1 MKKVINESI
10 IRNIVR
16 ESLMKIIAE
25 SVHDYNEEK
34 SFSDKWEDVEDDFF
48 HEHETDPDLDYD
60 EDDIWDK
67 YGNPNRLDYNG
78 FGSLAAQGHPKAFST
93 KMARNGNKSFT
104 TRADDFD
111 DFDIDFEATNDEA
124 NFLMK
129 HAPATFDLNESVRRA
144 VRTSL
149 KRIMSE
155 QAYTAAA
162 VAPENA
168 PKQQVNRSNRMQKT
182 VGRPNVPKELED
194 YLCSLDNFYG
204 YVGRLARE
212 NNTDYLSAIKN
223 LQSKVS
229 YYLSMGYFGKNQDVV
244 NTIKKFT
251 ELLSYLYG
259 LYQKEAKKQ
268 WAKRGVNEGIFDKVR
283 DTVHNVKDAYYDF
296 VYPDQNDDGINQKVR
311 DDSGNPYAVN
321 QMNGQWMTDL
331 QNELKQFLEWKFL
344 FGPKT
349 IAATEAFIQFLNVKK
364 RSLMGAIF
372 TKASKPLQVMKSTLI
387 GVAVLASVMGGL
399 SGDAGANGGNN
410 GGAMAPTQ
418 TAGTEVVT
426 QQSQTINIGF
436 NVNQSKI
443 GQADMQQ
450 LGSMK
455 GYEGNVTI
463 IVHESQNSSGKDASY
478 ENQLVQQR
486 GNSIMKALGLQNCNI
501 QRGENVIGQPYAE
514 VVFN

>member
-1 MKKVINESI
+1 MKKVINESVI
-10 IRNIVR
+10 KNIVR

-34 SFSDKWEDVEDDFF
+34 SFSDKWDDVEDDFF

-111 DFDIDFEATNDEA
+111 DFDIDLEATSDEA

-144 VRTSL
+144 VRASL
-149 KRIMSE
+149 KKIMSE
-155 QAYTAAA
+155 QAYTAAE

-212 NNTDYLSAIKN
+212 NNTNYLSAIKN

-244 NTIKKFT
+244 STIKKFT

-283 DTVHNVKDAYYDF
+283 DTYHDLTHK
-296 VYPDQNDDGINQKVR
+296 DQNEYGVNQKIR
-311 DDSGNPYAVN
+311 DNSGNPYAVN
-321 QMNGQWMTDL
+321 QMNGRWMTDL

-349 IAATEAFIQFLNVKK
+349 IAATEAFIQFLNVEK
-364 RSLMGAIF
+364 RNPIGAIF
-372 TKASKPLQVMKSTLI
+372 SRPSRPLDIMKKALTAV
-387 GVAVLASVMGGL
+387 VVLASFVG
-399 SGDAGANGGNN
+399 SEVPAGNEALPMTNG
-410 GGAMAPTQ
+410 TQ
-418 TAGTEVVT
+418 NPGTEIVT
-426 QQSQTINIGF
+426 QQTQTLNIGF
-436 NVNQSKI
+436 NVNQSVI